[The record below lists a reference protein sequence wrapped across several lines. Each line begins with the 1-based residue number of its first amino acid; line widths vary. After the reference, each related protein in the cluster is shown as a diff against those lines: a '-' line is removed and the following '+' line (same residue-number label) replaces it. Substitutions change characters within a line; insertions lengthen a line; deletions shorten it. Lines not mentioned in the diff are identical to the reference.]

1 MIVVDANVALSW
13 VLQDTPERH
22 LYSAAAAAA
31 GVGGERLIALQ
42 THALDDSIAAQVRFA
57 IRHHVQGYD
66 ALYLALAMQTSA
78 KLATMDGGLRTA
90 ARSAGVELF

>member
-1 MIVVDANVALSW
+1 GRAGKWGEALMAEYAE
-13 VLQDTPERH
+13 VIGLFK
-22 LYSAAAAAA
+22 
-31 GVGGERLIALQ
+31 VQ